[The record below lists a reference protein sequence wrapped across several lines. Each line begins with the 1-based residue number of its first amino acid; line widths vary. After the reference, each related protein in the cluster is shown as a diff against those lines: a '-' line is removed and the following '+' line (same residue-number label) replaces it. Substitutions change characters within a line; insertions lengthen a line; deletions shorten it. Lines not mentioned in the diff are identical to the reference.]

1 MLRVCDN
8 YDILICTHPCL
19 CNHYFGS
26 YIRCPY
32 RRIFQLRILCSLDI
46 YHKGR
51 IFCKRNRLRPIRVCI
66 YMSCYCNWNQY
77 SQHSDHICHRDQVS
91 EFFVRVISNFVGW
104 PWVLFYIFIFN
115 IFQTKFYTSK
125 NSPEWRF
132 RDAILW
138 MKKAARKKT
147 NFERTW
153 IWNEKF
159 KIWKLRKKS
168 SLRIKKAKTK
178 NSF

>member
-1 MLRVCDN
+1 M
-8 YDILICTHPCL
+8 CTHPCL
-19 CNHYFGS
+19 YSHYFDS
-26 YIRCPY
+26 NIRYPY

-91 EFFVRVISNFVGW
+91 EFFVRLISNFVGW

-138 MKKAARKKT
+138 MKKAARKK
-147 NFERTW
+147 NKFWAHLDLER
-153 IWNEKF
+153 KVQDM
-159 KIWKLRKKS
+159 KIKKTIL
-168 SLRIKKAKTK
+168 LRIKKAKTK